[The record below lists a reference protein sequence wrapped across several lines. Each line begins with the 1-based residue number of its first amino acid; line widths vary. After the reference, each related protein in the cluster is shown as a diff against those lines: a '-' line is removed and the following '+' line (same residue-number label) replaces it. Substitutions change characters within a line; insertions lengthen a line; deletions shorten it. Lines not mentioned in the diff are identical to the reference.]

1 MELRFH
7 IYVFDFSN
15 HFYNEGFLYIEK
27 NPMVRGNLA

>member
-7 IYVFDFSN
+7 IYVFDFQVIFTIRIS
-15 HFYNEGFLYIEK
+15 LIEK